1 MIRFILSIFVCLIA
15 LTSSAQPM
23 MKDTVDI
30 SVLSAQDQA
39 KIKSMRAKL
48 NLTEQQQL
56 LIPSIFVHYHGL
68 IEEQKKI
75 MSIVAEEPSVN
86 EEERLKD
93 LNMRSDAIK
102 RFRDERDLNIE
113 LALTPEQKE
122 IYLTQI
128 KIAKPQ
134 VLHFGVHDRMNCPV
148 CVSPTTAP

>member
-1 MIRFILSIFVCLIA
+1 MQRDS
-15 LTSSAQPM
+15 
-23 MKDTVDI
+23 VDI

-48 NLTEQQQL
+48 NLTEQQDL
-56 LIPSIFVHYHGL
+56 LIPSIYMHYHGL
-68 IEEQKKI
+68 IEDQKKI

-93 LNMRSDAIK
+93 LNMRSEFIK
-102 RFRDERDLNIE
+102 KLRDERDLNIE
-113 LALTPEQKE
+113 LALTSEQKE

-148 CVSPTTAP
+148 CVSPSTAP

>member
-1 MIRFILSIFVCLIA
+1 MIRFILALFLCSIAFI
-15 LTSSAQPM
+15 SSAQPM
-23 MKDTVDI
+23 MKDSVDI
-30 SVLSAQDQA
+30 RVLSAQDQA

-48 NLTEQQQL
+48 NLSEKQDL
-56 LIPSIFVHYHGL
+56 LIPTIYMHYHGL
-68 IEEQKKI
+68 IEDQKKI
-75 MSIVAEEPSVN
+75 MSTVAEEPSVN

-93 LNMRSDAIK
+93 LNMRSEFIK
-102 RFRDERDLNIE
+102 KLRDERDLNVE

-148 CVSPTTAP
+148 CVSPSTAP

>member
-1 MIRFILSIFVCLIA
+1 MIRFILSLFLCSIA
-15 LTSSAQPM
+15 FTSSAQPM
-23 MKDTVDI
+23 MRDSVDI
-30 SVLSAQDQA
+30 SVLPAQDQA

-48 NLTEQQQL
+48 SLTEQQDL
-56 LIPSIFVHYHGL
+56 LIPSIYLYYHGL

-75 MSIVAEEPSVN
+75 MSLVAEQPSVN

-93 LNMRSDAIK
+93 LNARSEYVK
-102 RFRDERDLNIE
+102 RIREERDLNLE
-113 LALTPEQKE
+113 LALTSEQKE

>member
-1 MIRFILSIFVCLIA
+1 MIRLICMLSFCLLSLFA
-15 LTSSAQPM
+15 WSQPM
-23 MKDTVDI
+23 QRDSVDI

-48 NLTEQQQL
+48 NLTEQQDL
-56 LIPSIFVHYHGL
+56 LIPSIYMHYHGL
-68 IEEQKKI
+68 IEDQKKI
-75 MSIVAEEPSVN
+75 MSTVAEEPSVN

-93 LNMRSDAIK
+93 LNARSEFIK
-102 RFRDERDLNIE
+102 KLRDERDLNIE
-113 LALTPEQKE
+113 LALTSEQKE

-148 CVSPTTAP
+148 CVSPSTAP

>member
-1 MIRFILSIFVCLIA
+1 MLSFCLLSLFA
-15 LTSSAQPM
+15 WAQPM
-23 MKDTVDI
+23 QRDSVDI

-48 NLTEQQQL
+48 NLTEQQDL
-56 LIPSIFVHYHGL
+56 LIPSIYMHYHGL
-68 IEEQKKI
+68 IEEQKAI
-75 MSIVAEEPSVN
+75 MNTIAEEPKIN
-86 EEERLKD
+86 DEARLEA

>member
-1 MIRFILSIFVCLIA
+1 MIA

-75 MSIVAEEPSVN
+75 MGIVAEEPSVN

-93 LNMRSDAIK
+93 LNMLSDAIK

-148 CVSPTTAP
+148 CFSPTTAP

>member
-1 MIRFILSIFVCLIA
+1 MIRFILSLFVCLIA

-122 IYLTQI
+122 IYTTQI

-134 VLHFGVHDRMNCPV
+134 VFHFGVHDRMNCPV

>member
-1 MIRFILSIFVCLIA
+1 MIRFFAVPMFCLLSLF
-15 LTSSAQPM
+15 SWSQPM
-23 MKDTVDI
+23 QRDSVDI
-30 SVLSAQDQA
+30 GQLSAQDQA

-48 NLTEQQQL
+48 NLTEQQDL
-56 LIPSIFVHYHGL
+56 LIPSIYMHYHGL
-68 IEEQKKI
+68 IEDQKKI
-75 MSIVAEEPSVN
+75 MSTVAEEPSVN

-93 LNMRSDAIK
+93 LNARSEFIK
-102 RFRDERDLNIE
+102 KLRDERDLNVE

-148 CVSPTTAP
+148 CVSPSTAP

>member
-1 MIRFILSIFVCLIA
+1 MIRSILALFLCSIAF
-15 LTSSAQPM
+15 TSSAQPM
-23 MKDTVDI
+23 MKDSVDI
-30 SVLSAQDQA
+30 SVLPVQDQA

-48 NLTEQQQL
+48 SLTEQQDL
-56 LIPSIFVHYHGL
+56 LIPSIYLYYHGL

-75 MSIVAEEPSVN
+75 MSLVAEQPSVN

-93 LNMRSDAIK
+93 LNARSEYVK
-102 RFRDERDLNIE
+102 RIREERDLNLE
-113 LALTPEQKE
+113 LALTSEQKE

>member
-1 MIRFILSIFVCLIA
+1 MIA

-102 RFRDERDLNIE
+102 RCRDERDLNIE